1 MEIPNKVLESKEY
14 KKAEDEMGK
23 QAAQEFCRKLDNDL
37 KDVLSANAI
46 HEQEVK
52 ESVEASSEYQK
63 ASETLKLFKTSM
75 RERLKS
81 TKITT
86 NLAKLI
92 LCDRKNGQ

>member
-14 KKAEDEMGK
+14 KKAEDEMGM
-23 QAAQEFCRKLDNDL
+23 QAAQEFCKKSDEDL
-37 KDVLSANAI
+37 KEVISANAV

-52 ESVEASSEYQK
+52 ESVEANAEYQK
-63 ASETLKLFKTSM
+63 AVETLKLFKSSM

-81 TKITT
+81 TKIST

-92 LCDRKNGQ
+92 LCDRKNS